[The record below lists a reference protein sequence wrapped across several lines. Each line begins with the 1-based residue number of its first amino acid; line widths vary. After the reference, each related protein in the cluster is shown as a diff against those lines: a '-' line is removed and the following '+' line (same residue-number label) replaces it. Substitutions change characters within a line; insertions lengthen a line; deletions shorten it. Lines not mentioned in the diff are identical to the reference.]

1 MVEFESLKAE
11 EIKFGKNNFFEVA
24 KKIAKTPNGESE
36 FISLSKG
43 FFLPDGEKRYKRSIA
58 VPINEDVVNFIAEKI
73 KEML

>member
-1 MVEFESLKAE
+1 MVEFECLKVE

-58 VPINEDVVNFIAEKI
+58 VPMNQDVVNFIAEKI